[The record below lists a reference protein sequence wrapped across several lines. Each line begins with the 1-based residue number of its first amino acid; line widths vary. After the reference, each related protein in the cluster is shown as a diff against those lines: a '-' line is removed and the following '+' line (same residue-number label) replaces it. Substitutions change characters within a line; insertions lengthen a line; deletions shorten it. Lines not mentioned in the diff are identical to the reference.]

1 VYHSFLRV
9 LNFIVL
15 HLNLGEHLGNFNLV
29 KRLGGVSSIFLGNL
43 LLFSLRKLRGGL
55 DWQFCKNAFSSPVH
69 FWCHHAET
77 GTCRVLLRIRGASH
91 MLNRWWLKTLLM
103 SAGCELIFS
112 QFNIDQVLVNG
123 VLYGWFAA
131 AEQSRVGG
139 LTYEHV

>member
-1 VYHSFLRV
+1 
-9 LNFIVL
+9 
-15 HLNLGEHLGNFNLV
+15 
-29 KRLGGVSSIFLGNL
+29 
-43 LLFSLRKLRGGL
+43 
-55 DWQFCKNAFSSPVH
+55 
-69 FWCHHAET
+69 
-77 GTCRVLLRIRGASH
+77 
-91 MLNRWWLKTLLM
+91 MLNRRWLKTLLM